1 MPSSSFFVTD
11 FIPLASLLN
20 TAPIIAPKAIPTDTT
35 VTPYFLKISLILS
48 PKSLCCS
55 LSATCGANLSSSSL
69 RSATLAYAA
78 SLSEGEVFSFSIT
91 FLSYSFLR
99 LSSASRSFK
108 GFWAFQYFFLF
119 LSVFL
124 FCFFF
129 KKLCSKFIYFCLLF
143 FLIFGCLFKVFISI
157 CSLAMSLFK

>member
-20 TAPIIAPKAIPTDTT
+20 TAPIIAPMAIPTDTT

-48 PKSLCCS
+48 PKSLCSS

-69 RSATLAYAA
+69 RSATLAYAS
-78 SLSEGEVFSFSIT
+78 SLSEGKVSSFSIT

-99 LSSASRSFK
+99 LSSASRSFSSSR
-108 GFWAFQYFFLF
+108 GFVLFNLSLAVF
-119 LSVFL
+119 LSVSFLESSVLSLSTFACCFSLFLAVFSRFL
-124 FCFFF
+124 FQF
-129 KKLCSKFIYFCLLF
+129 
-143 FLIFGCLFKVFISI
+143 VH
-157 CSLAMSLFK
+157 